1 MIASSVLSGISQIQ
15 QASAQKSAYQY
26 QAKVAEASA
35 SRESLNYEIRATE
48 TLKKL
53 RAANSA
59 NIARGFAGGVLGTEG
74 SSLAIRDVNDRLAG
88 VDYMR
93 DLDNAALSLTMGQA
107 QAKQLTA
114 AGDIAYSSGVMG
126 GLGKIG
132 MGVYEYSKIGSAPA
146 TKAASYTPSLLLSSP
161 A

>member
-1 MIASSVLSGISQIQ
+1 MIASTVFSGISQIQ
-15 QASAQKSAYQY
+15 QGAAQKSAYQY

-53 RAANSA
+53 RSANSA
-59 NIARGFAGGVLGTEG
+59 NVARGFAGGVLGTEG
-74 SSLAIRDVNDRLAG
+74 SSLAIRDVNDRTAG

-93 DLDNAALSLTMGQA
+93 DLDNAALSLTMGQS
-107 QAKQLTA
+107 QAKQLTT

-126 GLGKIG
+126 GIG
-132 MGVYEYSKIGSAPA
+132 TIGTGLYKYSTIGSAPTA
-146 TKAASYTPSLLLSSP
+146 KTASYTPSLLVSKP

>member
-1 MIASSVLSGISQIQ
+1 MEYVMIASSVFSGLSQIQ

-35 SRESLNYEIRATE
+35 SREALNYEIRATE

-59 NIARGFAGGVLGTEG
+59 NVARGFAGGILGTEG
-74 SSLAIRDVNDRLAG
+74 SSLAIRDVNDRVAG

-93 DLDNAALSLTMGQA
+93 DIDNAALSLTMGQA
-107 QAKQLTA
+107 QAKQLTS
-114 AGDIAYSSGVMG
+114 AGDIAFSSGVMG
-126 GLGKIG
+126 GLGTIG
-132 MGVYEYSKIGSAPA
+132 MGAYKYSTIGSAPA
-146 TKAASYTPSLLLSSP
+146 KTKTATETREA
-161 A
+161 